1 MALVNELTKAEEKLI
16 EKMTEGNSNIQLLAS
31 DGENS
36 FVCIG
41 NKRIDPI
48 VLLLCHITPNG
59 KVCNGNIGS
68 RKIALSNE
76 QNITNHEVRIIVDRR
91 DSDKKRFYCYSKEAA
106 FVLKDEDEVNE
117 KNLLIAYIENQSFAQ
132 LTIFNSTLQGK
143 ISEIIVR
150 KEFLLKDLRN
160 NAFTLVTTL
169 FPAIHNLL
177 LEDEDAETCKIK
189 TLKE

>member
-41 NKRIDPI
+41 DKRIDPI
-48 VLLLCHITPNG
+48 VLLLCHITPSE

-91 DSDKKRFYCYSKEAA
+91 DSDGKRFYCYSKEAA
-106 FVLKDEDEVNE
+106 FVLKDEDEENE

-150 KEFLLKDLRN
+150 KESLLKDLRN

-177 LEDEDAETCKIK
+177 LEDEDAEICKIK
-189 TLKE
+189 MLKE